1 MSLPILAGFD
11 VGHGPQNMTM
21 PVGLEAT
28 LDADEQILSFDQ
40 PATIG

>member
-1 MSLPILAGFD
+1 
-11 VGHGPQNMTM
+11 M